1 MSKITNDGLT
11 RSGKECTQIATVG
24 VKGLKLLV
32 PPLSHPTPPLEP
44 PQLQKCRTATEWK
57 RILLLNLTNT
67 DSKTFSKDS
76 AKDAYKKATNHV
88 NKIGN
93 CVADQEICD
102 MVERSF

>member
-1 MSKITNDGLT
+1 
-11 RSGKECTQIATVG
+11 
-24 VKGLKLLV
+24 
-32 PPLSHPTPPLEP
+32 
-44 PQLQKCRTATEWK
+44 
-57 RILLLNLTNT
+57 LLNLTNT